1 MSKKLAT
8 RRELLERW
16 RGIEEDEDDDRDHDH
31 DPSQIRRLHQ
41 LKEQWFADAFNFLI
55 CLPKETHIW
64 CGTGDLMGPLLETF
78 YNYFKDERPDSPLKL
93 LWKRISKETR
103 QCIQCVSQHHQA
115 LEMYNEQYEF
125 SSVGPLLDVLRSL
138 NEERVTQHL
147 RDITAR
153 IAREEYDPARD
164 NAEVVSVMY
173 EVLMFPVL
181 LDDQSLFTEF
191 ETFIEAIDNKHEL
204 ALDGQQQFPGVY
216 ALFFFKRRVR
226 SVGHCLAGSMGKLRR
241 VTELEPL
248 QPLLKKF
255 IGFLENEVLP
265 STLGTSRSRLKL
277 DRVSIWLGIKSL
289 LGFLEP
295 PAFEEGILER
305 YPIFLDLVLNHI
317 SSDSIEFSH
326 AVTCL
331 RLLFEMLGCKL
342 WLRSTLSASVMR
354 NTLLGQ
360 CFHTRNEKSHKDI
373 FDLFQPFLQSLEALQ
388 DGEHE
393 KQRRHFLYFLLHQ
406 VPVSGN
412 FSVLTR
418 KKACQIALLII
429 HRGYKMNPPC
439 PPFECAHMWG
449 PSLVSSLKDS
459 SLHSSL
465 RQPAFDLIQ
474 TIIVS
479 DAAALITSV
488 LNSCTPWSI
497 DRSMSNDL
505 NDAEPFVPDVEEEDN
520 SSWSKFGAQSKIS
533 SREFREWMCI
543 PMLWIDVLVE
553 IDPSVFPISFSKAVF
568 WARSR
573 FPMVE
578 PESSEEMALPVR
590 TWLSSSPTVI
600 SNSFGWTIPT
610 GSDDGGERKE
620 SKNSVKVSSM
630 CLPLVRT
637 FNRLTAHF
645 VVQVGQGEL
654 RKQWT
659 WEPRMGESLIL
670 SLIDP
675 NDNVRQLGK
684 CILEQVSN
692 TRGLSCGLKFLCSNG
707 YSLSAIFLGLRHS
720 CKLVLLDCVLVK
732 FQSLQHFFFV
742 LCKLLKEGDL
752 SAPDMPENSS
762 DRSNIARF
770 SSQGGFLRQIVF
782 DSLPVNVNEHSSNVD
797 SKSWEKFICLL
808 SEIAWPPIKRCLL
821 EGKAFIDHSFC
832 QMTCVRL
839 LEILPVIFE
848 IICPSFGKK
857 LGDSRMLVE
866 SLYDFSWLNY
876 LMDWGN
882 SSLKVIIVYWK
893 RTVTTLLTFLRGSRS
908 DTATMTIKAIENL
921 ISRDNFATDELT
933 EQVSRLSVSLSKE
946 ASCNIENTAFRSTSL
961 FPETLS
967 FEKKSL
973 VSDVQPLSVDDS
985 DVEILESLT
994 GSYKKD
1000 KENLV
1005 VLSDS
1010 ETEESISP
1018 NEAILPDTE
1027 TGHCILDGKP
1037 LVPGSSPHSDPKK
1050 EKVAGTGTSMDLLES
1065 FQQKDATDC
1074 LVASKNK
1081 DIDELK
1087 GKPAPASLLKS
1098 KGVDN
1103 KKKTEY
1109 PKHNENNSVLSQNRI
1124 NLKNSDEAVSS
1135 NKMVLNC
1142 NRIISKTSDTV
1153 LKQIVRDSE
1162 DPFELALKSA
1172 RIQQSVL
1179 SKSTSLPKRQVI
1191 QLKSPFESRFGRF
1204 HRLEAGVKRF
1214 KPPRL
1219 DDWYR
1224 PILEIDYFA
1233 TVGLASA
1240 SEDGTRTVSK
1250 LKEVPVCFQSP
1261 EQYME
1266 IFRPLVLEE
1275 FKAQLNSSFLEMS
1288 SWEEMYVGSLSVMSV
1303 ERVDD
1308 FHLVRFVYDDNDSAA
1323 SRTFSEND
1331 LVLLTK
1337 EPLQKSSH
1345 DIHMIGKV
1353 ERRERD
1359 NKRRLTIL
1367 VIRFYLQNG
1376 SSRSNQARKN
1386 LIDRSKWH
1394 ACRVMSI
1401 TPQLREFQALS
1412 SINGIP
1418 IFPVILNP
1426 VNDSLGTHVSK
1437 EVNLGKLAQP
1447 LQQILKSSFND
1458 SQLQA
1463 ISVAVGSPKLK
1474 KDFELSLIQ
1483 GPPGTG
1489 KTRTILAIVSG
1500 LLASPLQ
1507 RTGNAKNSLDGSLK
1521 THSKPF
1527 WSRPQISETAA
1538 MARAWQ
1544 DAALA
1549 RQLHEDVQRNSN
1561 SMESSARGRV
1571 LICAQSNAAVDELV
1585 SRISSQGLYGSDGK
1599 MYKPYLVRVGNVK
1612 TVHPNSLPF
1621 FIDTL
1626 VDQRLVEERMNV
1638 CNEKNDLSVESSM
1651 ALRSNLEKL
1660 VDRIRFYEAKRA
1672 NLRDGI
1678 VDLKNSLED
1687 GTHKGDDGKEM
1698 SDAEIGSQL
1707 RKLYEQKK
1715 QIYKDLSN
1723 VQSQEKKANEET
1735 RALRHKL
1742 RKSILREAEIVV
1754 TTLSGC
1760 GGDLYGVCS
1769 ESMSNIKFGSPS
1781 ERTLF
1786 DAVVIDEA
1794 AQALEPATLIPLQ
1807 LLKSSGTKC
1816 IMVGDPKQLPATVL
1830 SSVASKFMYE
1840 CSMFERLQRAGHPVI
1855 MLTEQ
1860 YRMHPEICRFPSLHF
1875 YDRKL
1880 LNGDKMSS
1888 KSAPFHE
1895 IEGLGPYV
1903 FYDIVD
1909 GQEHRG
1915 KNSGALSLYNEHEAD
1930 AAVEV
1935 LRFFKKR
1942 YPSEFVGGRIGII
1955 TPYKSQLSLL
1965 RSRFSSAFGSSV
1977 IDDMEFNTV
1986 DGFQG
1991 REVDILILSTV
2002 RAGDPSTSAL
2012 GINSSSIGFVADV
2025 RRMNVALTRAK
2036 LSLWIL
2042 GNARTLQTNRN
2053 WAALIKNAKERNL
2066 VISVKTPYKSMFK
2079 TAFCKNAAPG
2089 ISDKHSRQHKHA
2101 EKAKDASQHAKQ
2113 NESIAK
2119 QTIEMKMKYV
2129 GCADHSKKR
2138 GIGDEKDFPAI
2149 RENIPSTGR
2158 SARDEC
2164 KFPVKTDSS
2173 SSVTN
2178 GSNRTSE
2185 DVKSSISGKQVTDGG
2200 RKGKES
2206 SEKKVSLGNTHIS
2219 KRKDKFENSRSNLD
2233 HSERESGDSQ
2243 NLLKSQVSKRLKKSS
2258 DGDRSQKNQEVAI
2271 PLPEGSFKERDAN
2284 DGDKVPSQTGTAE
2297 DLIAKRKKQRDAVDA
2312 ILYSSLISS
2321 KKSETSMKPLPA
2333 KRPFSSSSNVSG
2345 GIKPSK
2351 TRKVPSA
2358 SSTSASRD
2366 QIHQHHSKRDKSV
2379 GSHDGGEA

>member
-16 RGIEEDEDDDRDHDH
+16 RSIEEDEDDDH
-31 DPSQIRRLHQ
+31 DPDPSKPRSLH
-41 LKEQWFADAFNFLI
+41 LFKEQWFADSFNFLI

-64 CGTGDLMGPLLETF
+64 CGASDLMGPLLETF
-78 YNYFKDERPDSPLKL
+78 YNYFKDERPDSPLKC
-93 LWKRISKETR
+93 LWKRISEEMR
-103 QCIQCVSQHHQA
+103 QCIQCVSHHYQA
-115 LEMYNEQYEF
+115 LEMYNEQYEL

-138 NEERVTQHL
+138 DEERVSQHL
-147 RDITAR
+147 REISAR
-153 IAREEYDPARD
+153 IALDEYDPARD
-164 NAEVVSVMY
+164 NVEVVSVMY
-173 EVLMFPVL
+173 EVLMFPIL
-181 LDDQSLFTEF
+181 LDDQSLFTAF

-204 ALDGQQQFPGVY
+204 ALDGHQQFPGVY

-226 SVGHCLAGSMGKLRR
+226 SVGHRLAGSMGKLRR
-241 VTELEPL
+241 VTDLEPL

-255 IGFLENEVLP
+255 IGFLETEVLP
-265 STLGTSRSRLKL
+265 STLETSRPRAKL

-331 RLLFEMLGCKL
+331 RLLFEMLGE
-342 WLRSTLSASVMR
+342 
-354 NTLLGQ
+354 
-360 CFHTRNEKSHKDI
+360 H
-373 FDLFQPFLQSLEALQ
+373 LFYFQS
-388 DGEHE
+388 
-393 KQRRHFLYFLLHQ
+393 QR
-406 VPVSGN
+406 
-412 FSVLTR
+412 
-418 KKACQIALLII
+418 
-429 HRGYKMNPPC
+429 
-439 PPFECAHMWG
+439 G

-479 DAAALITSV
+479 DAAALISSM

-497 DRSMSNDL
+497 NRSMSHDL
-505 NDAEPFVPDVEEEDN
+505 NDAESLDGIPFIPDIEEDDN
-520 SSWSKFGAQSKIS
+520 SSWSEFGAQSKIT
-533 SREFREWMCI
+533 SREYSGWMCI
-543 PMLWIDVLVE
+543 PVLWIDVLVE

-578 PESSEEMALPVR
+578 PESSEEMAVPVR
-590 TWLSSSPTVI
+590 TWLSSSATEI
-600 SNSFGWTIPT
+600 STSFGWKIPT
-610 GSDDGGERKE
+610 GSDDGGEGKE
-620 SKNSVKVSSM
+620 SKNSVTVSSM

-692 TRGLSCGLKFLCSNG
+692 TRGLSSGLKFLCSNG
-707 YSLSAIFLGLRHS
+707 SSLSAIFFGLRHA
-720 CKLVLLDCVLVK
+720 CKLVRLDSVLVQ

-752 SAPDMPENSS
+752 SALGMPENSS
-762 DRSNIARF
+762 DRLNITRF
-770 SSQGGFLRQIVF
+770 SSQGGFLRQPVF
-782 DSLPVNVNEHSSNVD
+782 DSLPMNVNGHSSNVD
-797 SKSWEKFICLL
+797 LKSHEKFVCLI

-821 EGKAFIDHSFC
+821 EGKAFFQHSFC
-832 QMTCVRL
+832 QGCSGVGRARVKGQPMTRPDPNGNQGGLAGALASMGYDLMMTCVRL

-848 IICPSFGKK
+848 LIYPSFGKK
-857 LGDSRMLVE
+857 PVDSRKMVE
-866 SLYDFSWLNY
+866 SLCDFSWLND
-876 LMDWGN
+876 LMDWGK
-882 SSLKVIIVYWK
+882 SSLTVIIVYWK
-893 RTVTTLLTFLRGSRS
+893 RTVTTLLTLLRGSCS
-908 DTATMTIKAIENL
+908 DTATMTIRAIENL
-921 ISRDNFATDELT
+921 LSCDNFATDELT
-933 EQVSRLSVSLSKE
+933 EQISRLCVSLSKE
-946 ASCNIENTAFRSTSL
+946 ASCNIGITTFRSKSI
-961 FPETLS
+961 FPEILS
-967 FEKKSL
+967 FEGKSS
-973 VSDVQPLSVDDS
+973 VSDVQPLCVDDK
-985 DVEILESLT
+985 DVQILDSVT
-994 GSYKKD
+994 GAHEKD
-1000 KENLV
+1000 KENLI

-1010 ETEESISP
+1010 ETEEAISP
-1018 NEAILPDTE
+1018 SEVILSDPE
-1027 TGHCILDGKP
+1027 TGHCILDEQTAV
-1037 LVPGSSPHSDPKK
+1037 VPGSASHSDPVK
-1050 EKVAGTGTSMDLLES
+1050 EKLSGTVTSKDLLES
-1065 FQQKDATDC
+1065 FQQKDATDG
-1074 LVASKNK
+1074 LVAHK
-1081 DIDELK
+1081 DVDGLK
-1087 GKPAPASLLKS
+1087 GKPSTASLIKS
-1098 KGVDN
+1098 KGVDS
-1103 KKKTEY
+1103 KRKAVDSKR
-1109 PKHNENNSVLSQNRI
+1109 NENDSILSQNRI
-1124 NLKNSDEAVSS
+1124 NFKKSDEAVSS
-1135 NKMVLNC
+1135 NNMTLNR
-1142 NRIISKTSDTV
+1142 NSIISKTSDTV
-1153 LKQIVRDSE
+1153 LKEIVRDSE
-1162 DPFELALKSA
+1162 DDPFESALNSA
-1172 RIQQSVL
+1172 RRQQSFMAK
-1179 SKSTSLPKRQVI
+1179 SSTSLPKRQVI

-1204 HRLEAGVKRF
+1204 RLEPGVKRF

-1224 PILEIDYFA
+1224 PILELDYFA

-1250 LKEVPVCFQSP
+1250 LKEVPMCFQSP

-1275 FKAQLNSSFLEMS
+1275 FKAQLRSSFLEMS
-1288 SWEEMYVGSLSVMSV
+1288 SWEEMYLGSLSVMSV

-1323 SRTFSEND
+1323 SRSFSEND

-1337 EPLQKSSH
+1337 EPFQKSSH
-1345 DIHMIGKV
+1345 DIHMVGKVERRERDNFQV

-1376 SSRSNQARKN
+1376 SSRSNKARKN
-1386 LIDRSKWH
+1386 LIERSKWH
-1394 ACRVMSI
+1394 TSRIMSI

-1412 SINGIP
+1412 SIKDIP
-1418 IFPVILNP
+1418 ILPVILNP
-1426 VNDSLGTHVSK
+1426 VNDSLGNYVSKSK
-1437 EVNLGKLAQP
+1437 EVDLGKLSQP

-1463 ISVAVGSPKLK
+1463 ISVAVGSPKWK

-1507 RTGNAKNSLDGSLK
+1507 RIGNAKNSFDGSLK
-1521 THSKPF
+1521 TNSKPC
-1527 WSRPQISETAA
+1527 WSRPRISETAA
-1538 MARAWQ
+1538 IARAWQ

-1549 RQLHEDVQRNSN
+1549 RQLNEDDQRNSN
-1561 SMESSARGRV
+1561 SLENSARGRV

-1585 SRISSQGLYGSDGK
+1585 SRVSSQGLYGSDGK
-1599 MYKPYLVRVGNVK
+1599 IYKPYLVRVGNVK

-1626 VDQRLVEERMNV
+1626 VDQRLVEEKMNV
-1638 CNEKNDLSVESSM
+1638 CNEKNDLSSESSM
-1651 ALRSNLEKL
+1651 TLRSNLEKL

-1672 NLRDGI
+1672 NLRDGN
-1678 VDLKNSLED
+1678 VDLKNSMED

-1698 SDAEIGSQL
+1698 SDAEIASKL

-1723 VQSQEKKANEET
+1723 VQTQEKKANEEI

-1754 TTLSGC
+1754 TTLSGS

-1769 ESMSNIKFGSPS
+1769 ESMSAIKFGSPS
-1781 ERTLF
+1781 EHTLF

-1794 AQALEPATLIPLQ
+1794 AQALEPATLIPFQ

-1830 SSVASKFMYE
+1830 SSVASKFLYE

-1860 YRMHPEICRFPSLHF
+1860 YRMHPEICRFPSVHF
-1875 YDRKL
+1875 YDKKL

-1888 KSAPFHE
+1888 KSTPFHE

-1915 KNSGALSLYNEHEAD
+1915 KNSGAMSLYNEYEAN

-1955 TPYKSQLSLL
+1955 TPYKCQQSLL

-1991 REVDILILSTV
+1991 REVDILLLSTV
-2002 RAGDPSTSAL
+2002 RAGDPSTTAL
-2012 GINSSSIGFVADV
+2012 VNNSRSIGFVADV

-2042 GNARTLQTNRN
+2042 GNARTLQTNHN
-2053 WAALIKNAKERNL
+2053 WAALIKDAKERNL
-2066 VISVKTPYKSMFK
+2066 VISVKKPYESMFK
-2079 TAFCKNAAPG
+2079 TAFHKNAAPG
-2089 ISDKHSRQHKHA
+2089 ISDNHSRQQKHV

-2119 QTIEMKMKYV
+2119 ETVERKTKDV
-2129 GCADHSKKR
+2129 GCAYQSKKK
-2138 GIGDEKDFPAI
+2138 GIRCQKDFPVI
-2149 RENIPSTGR
+2149 RENIPSDGR
-2158 SARDEC
+2158 SARDEYQ
-2164 KFPVKTDSS
+2164 FPVKKDSS
-2173 SSVTN
+2173 PLVTN
-2178 GSNRTSE
+2178 DSSRTSE
-2185 DVKSSISGKQVTDGG
+2185 DVKHAISGKQVAAGA

-2206 SEKKVSLGNTHIS
+2206 SEKKESLGNTHMS
-2219 KRKDKFENSRSNLD
+2219 KRREKFENLMSNLD
-2233 HSERESGDSQ
+2233 DSERESGDSH
-2243 NLLKSQVSKRLKKSS
+2243 NVLKSQVSKRLKKSS
-2258 DGDRSQKNQEVAI
+2258 DGDRRQKNQEVAI
-2271 PLPEGSFKERDAN
+2271 PLAEGSLKERDAN
-2284 DGDKVPSQTGTAE
+2284 DGDKALGQTGTAE

-2321 KKSETSMKPLPA
+2321 KKSETSMKPVPA
-2333 KRPFSSSSNVSG
+2333 KRPFSSSSNVND
-2345 GIKPSK
+2345 GIKPPK
-2351 TRKVPSA
+2351 TRKGTDSLPLNCFN
-2358 SSTSASRD
+2358 
-2366 QIHQHHSKRDKSV
+2366 
-2379 GSHDGGEA
+2379 

>member
-1 MSKKLAT
+1 MSKLAT

-16 RGIEEDEDDDRDHDH
+16 RGIEEDEDDDCDHDH
-31 DPSQIRRLHQ
+31 DPSQVRRLHQ

-78 YNYFKDERPDSPLKL
+78 YNYFKDERPNSPLKL
-93 LWKRISKETR
+93 LWKRISEETR
-103 QCIQCVSQHHQA
+103 QCIQCVSQQHQA
-115 LEMYNEQYEF
+115 LEMYNEQYEL

-147 RDITAR
+147 REITAR

-164 NAEVVSVMY
+164 NAEVISVMY

-226 SVGHCLAGSMGKLRR
+226 SVGHRLAGSMGKLSLVPKDESNR
-241 VTELEPL
+241 
-248 QPLLKKF
+248 
-255 IGFLENEVLP
+255 IGTFAAFAKEIYRLFGERSFAIN
-265 STLGTSRSRLKL
+265 SGTSRSRVKL

-373 FDLFQPFLQSLEALQ
+373 FDLFQPFLQA
-388 DGEHE
+388 
-393 KQRRHFLYFLLHQ
+393 
-406 VPVSGN
+406 
-412 FSVLTR
+412 
-418 KKACQIALLII
+418 
-429 HRGYKMNPPC
+429 RG
-439 PPFECAHMWG
+439 G

-479 DAAALITSV
+479 DASALITSV

-497 DRSMSNDL
+497 DRSMYNDL

-520 SSWSKFGAQSKIS
+520 SSWSEFGAQSKIS

-590 TWLSSSPTVI
+590 TWLSSSATVI
-600 SNSFGWTIPT
+600 SNSFGWKIPT
-610 GSDDGGERKE
+610 GSDDGGEGKE

-645 VVQVGQGEL
+645 VVLVGQGEL

-675 NDNVRQLGK
+675 ND
-684 CILEQVSN
+684 
-692 TRGLSCGLKFLCSNG
+692 
-707 YSLSAIFLGLRHS
+707 
-720 CKLVLLDCVLVK
+720 VLLDCVLVK

-752 SAPDMPENSS
+752 SALDMPENSS

-770 SSQGGFLRQIVF
+770 SSQGGFLWQPVF
-782 DSLPVNVNEHSSNVD
+782 DSLPVNVNEHSSDVD
-797 SKSWEKFICLL
+797 SKSREKFIYLL
-808 SEIAWPPIKRCLL
+808 SETAWPPIKRCLL

-973 VSDVQPLSVDDS
+973 VSDVEPLSVDDS
-985 DVEILESLT
+985 DVEILDSLT

-1018 NEAILPDTE
+1018 NEAILSDTE

-1037 LVPGSSPHSDPKK
+1037 LVPGSAPHSDPKK
-1050 EKVAGTGTSMDLLES
+1050 EKVAGTGASMDLLES
-1065 FQQKDATDC
+1065 FQQKDATDR
-1074 LVASKNK
+1074 LVASKSK

-1124 NLKNSDEAVSS
+1124 NLKNTDEAVSS

-1153 LKQIVRDSE
+1153 LKEIVRDSE
-1162 DPFELALKSA
+1162 DDPFELALKSA

-1191 QLKSPFESRFGRF
+1191 QLKSPFESRFGRL

-1224 PILEIDYFA
+1224 PILELDYFA

-1308 FHLVRFVYDDNDSAA
+1308 FHLVRFIYDDNDSAA

-1376 SSRSNQARKN
+1376 SSRSNKARKN

-1426 VNDSLGTHVSK
+1426 VNDSLGNHVSK

-1507 RTGNAKNSLDGSLK
+1507 RTGNAKNSLGDSLK

-1527 WSRPQISETAA
+1527 WSRPKISETAA
-1538 MARAWQ
+1538 IARAWQ

-1672 NLRDGI
+1672 NLRDGN

-1698 SDAEIGSQL
+1698 SDAEIESQL

-1735 RALRHKL
+1735 RALRYKL

-1830 SSVASKFMYE
+1830 SSVASKFLYE

-1965 RSRFSSAFGSSV
+1965 RSRFSSSFGSSV

-2042 GNARTLQTNRN
+2042 GNARTLQTNHN

-2079 TAFCKNAAPG
+2079 TDFCKNAAPR
-2089 ISDKHSRQHKHA
+2089 ISDKHSRQHKHV
-2101 EKAKDASQHAKQ
+2101 EKAKDVSQHAKQ

-2119 QTIEMKMKYV
+2119 QTIERKMKYV
-2129 GCADHSKKR
+2129 GCADHSQKR
-2138 GIGDEKDFPAI
+2138 GIGDEKDFLAI

-2185 DVKSSISGKQVTDGG
+2185 DVKCAISGKQVTDGE

-2206 SEKKVSLGNTHIS
+2206 SENKVSLGNTHIS
-2219 KRKDKFENSRSNLD
+2219 KRKDKFENYRSNLD
-2233 HSERESGDSQ
+2233 HSVRESGDSQ

-2271 PLPEGSFKERDAN
+2271 PLPESNLKERDAN

-2366 QIHQHHSKRDKSV
+2366 QIRQHRRTGKESLGWLGAPTVR
-2379 GSHDGGEA
+2379 